1 MATILDFPEMHVAP
15 RRRPMRRSKAPGEVI
30 LFPGVRYERWD
41 DAPREPE
48 ARQQTVVRDRLQL
61 VE

>member
-1 MATILDFPEMHVAP
+1 MAMILDFPEMHVAP
-15 RRRPMRRSKAPGEVI
+15 RRRPARRSRPTAEII

-41 DAPREPE
+41 EAPAGSDA
-48 ARQQTVVRDRLQL
+48 QTAIVRDRLQL